1 VTEPVRYPLTVTCP
15 DGTKVRCVDGEH
27 AAAVWLL
34 TTPLLWRKL
43 GRVTDRHG
51 DVDWDLVD
59 ARLAGASNGERLL
72 ANAARDLY
80 GSWAAE
86 PTPLA
91 RLCATLD
98 AGNLRRVLQAVC
110 LLRPDAAPPGGW
122 RR

>member
-1 VTEPVRYPLTVTCP
+1 MTPPVRYPLTVTCP
-15 DGTKVRCVDGEH
+15 DGTEVRCVDGEH
-27 AAAVWLL
+27 AAAAWLL
-34 TTPLLWRKL
+34 TAPLLWRKL

-59 ARLAGASNGERLL
+59 ARLAGASSGERLL
-72 ANAARDLY
+72 AGAARDLY

-86 PTPLA
+86 PTSLA

-98 AGNLRRVLQAVC
+98 TGNLRRVLEAVR

-122 RR
+122 GR